1 MQINVFV
8 SKATRF
14 TTLNCISEQSGKI
27 EFSNIPVGRH
37 FKFLNDDNFQDK
49 MASSNLLKPLSSL
62 SRLGS
67 LQTRSVSLKAANIPI
82 AKYGGRH
89 TVTMMP
95 GDGIGPEM
103 MGYVKEVFRYAGAP
117 IDFETVLLDPTTDN
131 YDDLYNAI
139 SSVKRNG
146 VGIKGNIETKM
157 NRPDIKSRNVEMRN
171 ELDLFV
177 NTILCKSQPGVK
189 TRHDD
194 IDIVVSNKLTQIKA
208 CYTKKL

>member
-1 MQINVFV
+1 MA
-8 SKATRF
+8 AT
-14 TTLNCISEQSGKI
+14 
-27 EFSNIPVGRH
+27 
-37 FKFLNDDNFQDK
+37 
-49 MASSNLLKPLSSL
+49 NLMKPLASL
-62 SRLGS
+62 SRFGS

-177 NTILCKSQPGVK
+177 NTIHCKSQPGVK

-194 IDIVVSNKLTQIKA
+194 IDIVVSIFTLTLKYIKEPHS
-208 CYTKKL
+208 YFTVSLVLLNIRTLRWLFINIESQS